1 MRISSII
8 ENLPDKTTKY
18 WSSPNNPTVPGPVI
32 SASILTIE
40 NKPLIK
46 PKPRLETTRNMDYI
60 VRNMTCFSKS
70 QLPYHVLEI
79 NSPEKTKTNKIL
91 ETVAWS
97 LRI

>member
-46 PKPRLETTRNMDYI
+46 PKPRLETTRNMNYI
-60 VRNMTCFSKS
+60 VRNIPCFSKG

-79 NSPEKTKTNKIL
+79 NSPVKTKTNKIL

-97 LRI
+97 LRT

>member
-1 MRISSII
+1 MRISSTI

-18 WSSPNNPTVPGPVI
+18 WSSPNNPTVPGTVI

-46 PKPRLETTRNMDYI
+46 PKPGLETTRNMNYI
-60 VRNMTCFSKS
+60 VRNIPCFSKG

-79 NSPEKTKTNKIL
+79 KFLKKQKQIRS
-91 ETVAWS
+91 
-97 LRI
+97 